1 MTSKKTSAKVKMP
14 ARIAAPAPATR
25 RTPTSAPRSK
35 PRISAKSAEKAQ
47 SAFSKFSLSKFA
59 TSEAPPTYVTAK
71 RSLVDVQKGVVSK
84 AIDTLENSPTN
95 RAMTLALPSADI
107 GKLLPS
113 FNAKTGRVQ
122 LDDVLT
128 LIQQRMGGREFYA
141 NGNPTLNRLS
151 LEASVQQIFDNFKK
165 EVSK

>member
-1 MTSKKTSAKVKMP
+1 
-14 ARIAAPAPATR
+14 
-25 RTPTSAPRSK
+25 
-35 PRISAKSAEKAQ
+35 
-47 SAFSKFSLSKFA
+47 
-59 TSEAPPTYVTAK
+59 VTAR
-71 RSLVDVQKGVVSK
+71 RSLVDVRKSVVSK
-84 AIDTLENSPTN
+84 AIDTLESSTTN

-107 GKLLPS
+107 EKLLPS
-113 FNAKTGRVQ
+113 FDPKTGRVQ

-151 LEASVQQIFDNFKK
+151 LEANVQQIFDDFKK